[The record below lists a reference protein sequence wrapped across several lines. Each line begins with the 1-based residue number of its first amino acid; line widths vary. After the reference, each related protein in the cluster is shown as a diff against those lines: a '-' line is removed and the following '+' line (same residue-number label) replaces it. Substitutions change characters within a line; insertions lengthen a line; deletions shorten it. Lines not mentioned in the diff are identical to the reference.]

1 MTERLS
7 WFSTLVPSSSTGR
20 ILEVGCGNGQLL
32 ELLVTRCPRAVVTGI
47 DRSELQV
54 RRARARVAG
63 LSRAPA
69 VHRLSLE
76 DAASQ
81 LGEAA
86 FDLIVAMNVNV
97 AWTAPEVAGAAL
109 HRLLAPRGRV
119 LLGYEP
125 PNARGRPA
133 LREKMLRAAPIAGF
147 EVHREYLPDDPRS
160 GVFAVE
166 WRGRRDP
173 SPRSVAR

>member
-1 MTERLS
+1 MTAVPHRLG
-7 WFSTLVPSSSTGR
+7 WFSTLVPARSTGR
-20 ILEVGCGNGQLL
+20 LLEVGCGNGQLL
-32 ELLVTRCPRAVVTGI
+32 ELLVARCPRAVITGI

-63 LSRAPA
+63 LPRVPA

-76 DAASQ
+76 DAPSQ

-86 FDLIVAMNVNV
+86 FDTIVAMNVNV

-109 HRLLAPRGRV
+109 RRLLAPRGRV

-125 PNARGRPA
+125 PTARGRPA
-133 LREKMLRAAPIAGF
+133 LREKVRRAAAIAGF
-147 EVHREYLPDDPRS
+147 EWRGEQSADDPRTAA
-160 GVFAVE
+160 FAME
-166 WRGRRDP
+166 WRA
-173 SPRSVAR
+173 S